1 MPFRHAT
8 KPQTKLRM
16 ALIGPSGSGKTYTA
30 LAVAQ
35 CLGKHIG
42 LIDTERG
49 SASKYADL
57 FTFDVLEL
65 TEGFAP
71 AIYVQAIAEA
81 EKAGFDLLIIDS
93 LSHAW
98 AGKGGALEMVD
109 NATKRMQSPNSFAAW
124 REVTPHHNA
133 LVDAMLA
140 SNLHLI
146 VTMRAKQEYIQTTDD
161 RGKTVIKKVGLQPVQ
176 RDGLEYEFDVV
187 ADINLEHE
195 TIISKTRCPD
205 LTDRVFPKAGKELAD
220 ILAAWVGSGT
230 KPAPVPRPTVAAPTT
245 PTPTPRASRKAATPS
260 GPACEDCAVIIEAD
274 VTFKDG
280 TTYTPA
286 QWAEHTK
293 KHAGKVLCWPCTKAR
308 TLKAGQEVAA

>member
-1 MPFRHAT
+1 MPFRQAT
-8 KPQTKLRM
+8 KQQSKLRM

-35 CLGKHIG
+35 CLGKQIG

-57 FTFDVLEL
+57 FSFNVLEL

-71 AIYVQAIAEA
+71 AIYVQAITEA
-81 EKAGFDLLIIDS
+81 EKAGFDLLVIDS

-161 RGKTVIKKVGLQPVQ
+161 RGKTIIKKVGLQPVQ

-205 LTDRVFPKAGKELAD
+205 LTDRVFPKAGKELAE

-230 KPAPVPRPTVAAPTT
+230 KPI
-245 PTPTPRASRKAATPS
+245 PTPRASRKASAPS
-260 GPACEDCAVIIEAD
+260 GPVCEECAVIIEAD

-286 QWAEHTK
+286 EWAEHTK
-293 KHAGKVLCWPCTKAR
+293 KHSGKVLCWPCTAR